1 MSAPAEGVVGRI
13 PFRIRIGVTGHRHLE
28 STSALADVLD
38 RVRGLVPRSS
48 TTPVR
53 VGVVSALAEGADR
66 LVVDEVFHHARARGE
81 NAHLE
86 VILPFPRMRYV
97 DEQEFSQEAEDE
109 FDQWLSRAETV
120 TEVRAMWAVEEVDR
134 AYEAASHRVVARSDV
149 LIALWDGKPSG
160 GRGGTAETLLFA
172 AELGKPC
179 VWVPTYDGAVPR
191 DNFEPGS
198 LTDLLTEVRQ
208 RAEVSDS
215 EEGMDDVWERSVVAT
230 LAGAFAE
237 LDEFNRAQLPPL
249 ADLRKRITHELGTV
263 DTVEDWVA
271 LPFAR
276 AATLADRFQLRFTLA
291 TWLIAAL
298 ATGAAAALAVS
309 VTQEHPSRAW
319 AWAEVSALVSLFVL
333 FVLVHLAGL
342 HRRWLSYRLLAERFR
357 SAFFIA
363 PVGVDFQRTA
373 GLDAVFVERRSADW
387 LQRGFE
393 EVWESRPHRDTPPGI
408 ETLRHRLAD
417 SWIGGQISY
426 HEAACRKHEL
436 RGRLLTSLILACFL
450 GTIAFAFMH
459 ALTTR
464 FHELSIV
471 LTITLP
477 VAAAAIGGVLT
488 VRQHRALAGR
498 YRRMH
503 ADLVAVRR
511 SLRRADAKT
520 IGRATQEAARLVAEE
535 NGDWLGAMWFLD
547 LEHPA

>member
-1 MSAPAEGVVGRI
+1 VSDRDENAAGRI
-13 PFRIRIGVTGHRHLE
+13 PFRIRIGVTGHR
-28 STSALADVLD
+28 
-38 RVRGLVPRSS
+38 VRDLVPTLS

-66 LVVDEVFHHARARGE
+66 LVVDEVFHHAAARGE
-81 NAHLE
+81 DAHLE
-86 VILPFPRMRYV
+86 VILPFPRKRYV
-97 DEQEFSQEAEDE
+97 DEQEFSPEAEDE
-109 FDQWLSRAETV
+109 FKNWLSRAESV
-120 TEVRAMWAVEEVDR
+120 TEAGAKWKRPENVER

-149 LIALWDGKPSG
+149 LVALWDGNPSG
-160 GRGGTAETLLFA
+160 GPGGTAETLLFA

-179 VWVPTYDGAVPR
+179 VWVPTRDGAEPC
-191 DNFEPGS
+191 DNFKPGS
-198 LTDLLTEVRQ
+198 VTAFLADVRR
-208 RAEVSDS
+208 RAAVSDS
-215 EEGMDDVWERSVVAT
+215 EEGPDDESENGVVAT

-237 LDEFNRAQLPPL
+237 LDEFNRAPLPSLPH
-249 ADLRKRITHELGTV
+249 LRSRIERELGTV
-263 DTVEDWVA
+263 DEVEDWVA

-276 AATLADRFQLRFTLA
+276 AAILADRFQSRFMLA

-309 VTQEHPSRAW
+309 VTQEHPSQAW
-319 AWAEVSALVSLFVL
+319 AWAEASALVSLFVL

-363 PVGVDFQRTA
+363 PVGVDFQRAA
-373 GLDAVFVERRSADW
+373 GLEAVFVERRSADW

-393 EVWESRPHRDTPPGI
+393 EVWESRPPALTPPDI
-408 ETLRHRLAD
+408 ETLRRRLAD
-417 SWIGGQISY
+417 GWIASQISY
-426 HEAACRKHEL
+426 HARACRQHQL
-436 RGRLLTSLILACFL
+436 RGRLLTSLILACFF

-459 ALTTR
+459 ALTS

-477 VAAAAIGGVLT
+477 VAAAAIGAVLT
-488 VRQHRALAGR
+488 VRQHRALADR

-511 SLRRADAKT
+511 SLLRADAET
-520 IGRATQEAARLVAEE
+520 IGKATQEAARLVAEE

>member
-1 MSAPAEGVVGRI
+1 VSDRGENAVGRI
-13 PFRIRIGVTGHRHLE
+13 PFRIRIGVTGHRDLE
-28 STSALADVLD
+28 SSSALADVVD
-38 RVRGLVPRSS
+38 RVRDLVPSSS

-66 LVVDEVFHHARARGE
+66 LVVDEVFHHAAARGE
-81 NAHLE
+81 DAHLE
-86 VILPFPRMRYV
+86 VVLPFPRKRYV
-97 DEQEFSQEAEDE
+97 DEQEFSPEAEDE
-109 FDQWLSRAETV
+109 FEEWLSRAESV
-120 TEVRAMWAVEEVDR
+120 TEAGATWKPEDVER
-134 AYEAASHRVVARSDV
+134 AYESASHRVVARSDV
-149 LIALWDGKPSG
+149 LVALWDGKPSG
-160 GRGGTAETLLFA
+160 GPGGTAETLLFA

-179 VWVPTYDGAVPR
+179 VWVPTYDGTEPC
-191 DNFEPGS
+191 DNFKPGS
-198 LTDLLTEVRQ
+198 APAFLTDVRR
-208 RAEVSDS
+208 RAAVSDGQEGPDDES
-215 EEGMDDVWERSVVAT
+215 ENSVAAT

-237 LDEFNRAQLPPL
+237 LDEFNRAPLPSLPH
-249 ADLRKRITHELGTV
+249 LRSRIERELGTV
-263 DTVEDWVA
+263 DEVEDWIA

-276 AATLADRFQLRFTLA
+276 AAILADQFQSRFMLA

-309 VTQEHPSRAW
+309 VTQEHPSQAW

-363 PVGVDFQRTA
+363 PVGVDFQRAA
-373 GLDAVFVERRSADW
+373 GLEAVFVERRSADW

-393 EVWESRPHRDTPPGI
+393 EIWESRPSAAMPPEI
-408 ETLRHRLAD
+408 EALRRRLAD
-417 SWIGGQISY
+417 DWIGSQISY
-426 HEAACRKHEL
+426 HARACRQHQL

-459 ALTTR
+459 ALTKQ

-477 VAAAAIGGVLT
+477 VAAAAIGAVLT
-488 VRQHRALAGR
+488 VRQHRALADR
-498 YRRMH
+498 YRRMR

-511 SLRRADAKT
+511 SLLRADAKT
-520 IGRATQEAARLVAEE
+520 IGKATQEAARLVAEE